1 MSATPTRRLRRA
13 TGLLAAAGA
22 AGLAWSLVEAQ
33 AFTVR
38 RVSAAVLPAGA
49 DPVRVLHVSDLHLL
63 PRQGR
68 KIGWLRDLAAL
79 EPDLVINTGDNMA
92 HREALPTVLAA
103 LEPLLELPGA
113 FVMGSNDYFS
123 PKPSNP
129 ARYLLPDARRE
140 KTEDRAEDLPGREL
154 GYAFA
159 ACGWL
164 DLSNQAGRV
173 QVRGT
178 QLDLIGVDDP
188 HLDRDELPEV
198 WPAEP
203 AMVDGAASPAQGT
216 TPGSSGSAG
225 AQPPTVRIGVAHA
238 PYLRVLRGMQE
249 LGCELVLAGHTH
261 GGQLC
266 LPGFGALVTNCGI
279 DRSRVKG
286 PSRWGAHM
294 HLHVSAGLGTSPYA
308 PARFFC
314 PPEASLLT
322 LVPAPQTASVPRT
335 EGAVSPFATRVR

>member
-1 MSATPTRRLRRA
+1 MSETTTRPLRRA
-13 TGLLAAAGA
+13 TGLLGAAGA

-38 RVSAAVLPAGA
+38 QVSAAVLPAGA

-140 KTEDRAEDLPGREL
+140 DPEERVEDLPGREL

-164 DLSNQAGRV
+164 DLSNRAGRLE
-173 QVRGT
+173 VRGT
-178 QLDLIGVDDP
+178 RLDLIGVDDP

-198 WPAEP
+198 WPADP
-203 AMVDGAASPAQGT
+203 AMVDGEASPAHRAA
-216 TPGSSGSAG
+216 PGSSGSAG
-225 AQPPTVRIGVAHA
+225 TRPPAVRIGVAHA
-238 PYLRVLRGMQE
+238 PYLRVLGGMQE

-266 LPGFGALVTNCGI
+266 LPGHGALVTNCDLDTG
-279 DRSRVKG
+279 RASGLHPWPGETPGAGNTAG
-286 PSRWGAHM
+286 PGNLW
-294 HLHVSAGLGTSPYA
+294 LHVSNGMGTNPFTPVRLACRPSV
-308 PARFFC
+308 
-314 PPEASLLT
+314 T
-322 LVPAPQTASVPRT
+322 LVTLTPPR
-335 EGAVSPFATRVR
+335 